1 MKSFIF
7 KTVAA
12 FSCVCNVSIVHAQS
26 SAAFVNTASS
36 TQSVKKIQKPTPSMG
51 SFAQVRVVQGASPT
65 FKRNGLPLYAKKKKK
80 DTTVGK
86 SGKIQ
91 VKLLKY
97 VAGTGSAG
105 EVIMVAPAFFANKL
119 QKTGSAVR
127 ISDDDVEKES
137 EVQKQKD
144 DEATSLA
151 NDLKEK
157 LDGKTLT
164 LAKKAGPDGQLFG
177 GIGYKLILSELKK
190 DFPKGCLDAKY
201 IKMTSIKDDGD
212 DGKVL
217 KHDIKTIGEYT
228 ATISLLK
235 GVSADFQVVVTSE

>member
-65 FKRNGLPLYAKKKKK
+65 FKRDGLPLYAKKKKK

-144 DEATSLA
+144 AHFQKNEHNRFNTFFL
-151 NDLKEK
+151 LR
-157 LDGKTLT
+157 TL
-164 LAKKAGPDGQLFG
+164 QL
-177 GIGYKLILSELKK
+177 I
-190 DFPKGCLDAKY
+190 DW
-201 IKMTSIKDDGD
+201 
-212 DGKVL
+212 
-217 KHDIKTIGEYT
+217 
-228 ATISLLK
+228 ISL
-235 GVSADFQVVVTSE
+235 GANAVNIIWNA